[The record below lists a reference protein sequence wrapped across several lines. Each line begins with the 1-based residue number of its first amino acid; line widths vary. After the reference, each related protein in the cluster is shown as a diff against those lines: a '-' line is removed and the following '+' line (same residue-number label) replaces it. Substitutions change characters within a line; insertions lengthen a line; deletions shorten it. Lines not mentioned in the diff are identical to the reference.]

1 MGKRGPAGKPE
12 HARLRQNSDY
22 VPHTKIDADT
32 VTAAPHEPDEAWHPI
47 ATEFWYAFQETA
59 HTSLWA
65 RTDWMKLY
73 LMCEQITREMN
84 PQFVG
89 FSEGWEKV
97 ENDDGSTSRV
107 PVKKPVRA
115 SLPMKGAS
123 ISALGQWM
131 TTLGTTYADRLR
143 LEIEL
148 GKPGTASGPPDPND
162 AVPTGDNVVDIGDA
176 RGKRKTS

>member
-22 VPHTKIDADT
+22 VPHTKIDEDT
-32 VTAAPHEPDEAWHPI
+32 VTPAPHEPDEAWHPI
-47 ATEFWYAFQETA
+47 ATEFWHAFQETA

-65 RTDWMKLY
+65 KSDWMKLY
-73 LMCEQITREMN
+73 LMCEQISREMN

-89 FSEGWEKV
+89 FSETW
-97 ENDDGSTSRV
+97 DHDADQM
-107 PVKKPVRA
+107 VKKPVRA
-115 SLPMKGAS
+115 TLPMKGATL
-123 ISALGQWM
+123 SALGQWM

-162 AVPTGDNVVDIGDA
+162 AAPTGGNVVDFGDA

>member
-1 MGKRGPAGKPE
+1 MGKRGPAPKPE
-12 HARLRQNSDY
+12 HARLRQNADY
-22 VPHTKIDADT
+22 RPRTKVDEDT
-32 VTAAPHEPDEAWHPI
+32 VTAAPHEPNDGWHPI

-73 LMCEQITREMN
+73 LMCEQISREMA

-89 FSEGWEKV
+89 FSETW
-97 ENDDGSTSRV
+97 DYDADQM
-107 PVKKPVRA
+107 VKKPVRA
-115 SLPMKGAS
+115 TLPMKGAS

-162 AVPTGDNVVDIGDA
+162 AAPVGDNVVDIGDA